1 MTWEILCGLITILSS
16 MIAVGTVLVKLIRTL
31 ATLESAV
38 RELKDFI
45 TRQTGKNDYFFK
57 EIARIDRE
65 IAALEAQL
73 GGGRRSTSGF
83 RSITVPFV

>member
-16 MIAVGTVLVKLIRTL
+16 MIAVGPVLVKLIRTL

-73 GGGRRSTSGF
+73 GGGGRST
-83 RSITVPFV
+83 

>member
-45 TRQTGKNDYFFK
+45 TQQTRKNDYFFK

-73 GGGRRSTSGF
+73 GGGGRST
-83 RSITVPFV
+83 

>member
-73 GGGRRSTSGF
+73 GGGGRST
-83 RSITVPFV
+83 

>member
-65 IAALEAQL
+65 IAALDAQL
-73 GGGRRSTSGF
+73 GGGGRST
-83 RSITVPFV
+83 

>member
-65 IAALEAQL
+65 IAALEAQIG
-73 GGGRRSTSGF
+73 GGGRST
-83 RSITVPFV
+83 

>member
-38 RELKDFI
+38 RELKEFI

-73 GGGRRSTSGF
+73 GGGGRST
-83 RSITVPFV
+83 

>member
-65 IAALEAQL
+65 IAALEAQVG
-73 GGGRRSTSGF
+73 GGGRST
-83 RSITVPFV
+83 

>member
-65 IAALEAQL
+65 IADLEAQL
-73 GGGRRSTSGF
+73 GGGGRST
-83 RSITVPFV
+83 

>member
-57 EIARIDRE
+57 EIAQIDRE

-73 GGGRRSTSGF
+73 GGGGRST
-83 RSITVPFV
+83 

>member
-16 MIAVGTVLVKLIRTL
+16 MIAVGTVLVKLISTL

-73 GGGRRSTSGF
+73 GGGGRST
-83 RSITVPFV
+83 

>member
-57 EIARIDRE
+57 FTDFI
-65 IAALEAQL
+65 
-73 GGGRRSTSGF
+73 SNSGNNNF
-83 RSITVPFV
+83 FF